1 MSYNICI
8 WILYTLILVKK
19 RVITYHH
26 GFIVSPTAPQET
38 VCFSYPS
45 RYVTSWFQHSAALCV
60 NFKSSSTSRCHSLL
74 ELAISA
80 QAWPNGTP
88 SQKKKLLKCSNV
100 QQPCFGPLRTDK
112 LLKASEP
119 SGKKANWQ
127 SALGA
132 YRCWHSSIQRPNH
145 SESRAETLPPAL
157 ETSSAN
163 RRLQRTTMSL
173 KKVAAYSLLSN
184 GFKCVALYFPRFLLL
199 FFQEM
204 HQDVPLVTYGCWKN
218 TAEQRGIE
226 PFENLIILWS
236 KCFDEMRGREAPAW
250 IQQALFSWF

>member
-1 MSYNICI
+1 M
-8 WILYTLILVKK
+8 
-19 RVITYHH
+19 
-26 GFIVSPTAPQET
+26 
-38 VCFSYPS
+38 
-45 RYVTSWFQHSAALCV
+45 

-88 SQKKKLLKCSNV
+88 SNV
-100 QQPCFGPLRTDK
+100 QQPCFSPLRTDK

-132 YRCWHSSIQRPNH
+132 CRCWHSSIQRPNH

-157 ETSSAN
+157 ETSGAN

-173 KKVAAYSLLSN
+173 KKVAAYILLSN
-184 GFKCVALYFPRFLLL
+184 DFRCVALYFPRILLL

-204 HQDVPLVTYGCWKN
+204 HQDVPLVTSGC
-218 TAEQRGIE
+218 
-226 PFENLIILWS
+226 
-236 KCFDEMRGREAPAW
+236 
-250 IQQALFSWF
+250 

>member
-1 MSYNICI
+1 MYMDII
-8 WILYTLILVKK
+8 YIDIGQKK
-19 RVITYHH
+19 TGYH
-26 GFIVSPTAPQET
+26 VS
-38 VCFSYPS
+38 
-45 RYVTSWFQHSAALCV
+45 SWFHRKPNCTPRNCLFFISIKVRDELIPTLRSFVRELQIILHQQVPLLIGV
-60 NFKSSSTSRCHSLL
+60 GNFCPSL
-74 ELAISA
+74 AKRHPFA
-80 QAWPNGTP
+80 
-88 SQKKKLLKCSNV
+88 KKKLLKCSNV
-100 QQPCFGPLRTDK
+100 QQPCFSPLRTDK

-173 KKVAAYSLLSN
+173 KKVAAYILLSN

-204 HQDVPLVTYGCWKN
+204 HQDVPLVTYGC
-218 TAEQRGIE
+218 
-226 PFENLIILWS
+226 
-236 KCFDEMRGREAPAW
+236 
-250 IQQALFSWF
+250 